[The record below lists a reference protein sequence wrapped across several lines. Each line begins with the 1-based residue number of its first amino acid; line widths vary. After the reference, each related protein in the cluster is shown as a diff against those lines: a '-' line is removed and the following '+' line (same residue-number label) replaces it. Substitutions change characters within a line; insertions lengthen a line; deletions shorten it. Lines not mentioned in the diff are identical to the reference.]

1 MFTDF
6 SVCHI
11 RLSSRCYIENNSC
24 QGRKAVAETD
34 WRYKNNINIQSLSIE
49 ALPDVYWHGSGMFFY
64 MENNGDSLAVYGQ
77 L

>member
-24 QGRKAVAETD
+24 QGRKAVVETD
-34 WRYKNNINIQSLSIE
+34 WRYKNNINIQSLPIE
-49 ALPDVYWHGSGMFFY
+49 ALPHVYLVACFSTWKK
-64 MENNGDSLAVYGQ
+64 
-77 L
+77 